1 MLSLMLLPKLL
12 LLGIFFLISRFGE
25 LARFS
30 GRDCGTLSFP
40 NAGTFHT
47 PPLGFEP

>member
-1 MLSLMLLPKLL
+1 MFANEDCLRYQDGLVK
-12 LLGIFFLISRFGE
+12 E

-30 GRDCGTLSFP
+30 GRDCGTLSFA